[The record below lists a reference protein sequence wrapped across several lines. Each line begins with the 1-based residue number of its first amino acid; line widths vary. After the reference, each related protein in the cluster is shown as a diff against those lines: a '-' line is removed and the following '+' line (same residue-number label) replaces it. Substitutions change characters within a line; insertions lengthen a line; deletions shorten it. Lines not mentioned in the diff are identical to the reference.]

1 MKEPHKNVCHFVF
14 CSVLL
19 CLTNT
24 AAADHTHT
32 SGGDYSWL
40 DDFYQNFSE
49 ALDDSAT
56 WVDSNFEADT
66 DIDRQA
72 RAWARV
78 QVGVQPKSGD
88 WSHFP
93 VRFRIKMRLP
103 NLEDKVDL
111 ILSDNELDDFERLPL
126 ESSRPND
133 NISNSED
140 FSAAIRL
147 VHQSDDDSFI
157 SSRVGFGR
165 GSIYARSFY
174 RWRKRMGDH
183 TTILLQPAVE
193 YWLNDGFGA
202 RHLTEVSYQF
212 TPNKEVRFS
221 HSIWYVN
228 HWKEARW
235 KQGLYYV
242 QQFANNDALVA
253 GVLMEGRVDPKYEE
267 EKISASVRWRTQF
280 LRSWLFFEVEPFVDF
295 EEANNFHSSI
305 GIALRVEG
313 YFGYKHH

>member
-1 MKEPHKNVCHFVF
+1 MSKIVSIKFLYFTCAILFLPA
-14 CSVLL
+14 S
-19 CLTNT
+19 
-24 AAADHTHT
+24 AIADHTH
-32 SGGDYSWL
+32 SSDSPDYSWL
-40 DDFYQNFSE
+40 DDFYKNFSE
-49 ALDDSAT
+49 ALDSSAS
-56 WVDSNFEADT
+56 WVDSNFESDS
-66 DIDRQA
+66 DIDQHA

-133 NISNSED
+133 NISNSDD
-140 FSAAIRL
+140 FSAAVRV
-147 VHQSDDDSFI
+147 VHQSDEDSFI
-157 SSRVGFGR
+157 SSRLGFGR

-174 RWRKRMGDH
+174 RWRKKVGEN

-212 TPNKEVRFS
+212 SRDKELRFS
-221 HSIWYVN
+221 HSIWYVD
-228 HWKEARW
+228 HWKEAKW
-235 KQGLYYV
+235 KQGVYYL
-242 QQFANNDALVA
+242 QQFKNHDALVA
-253 GVLMEGRVDPKYEE
+253 GVLMEGRVHPKYEE
-267 EKISASVRWRTQF
+267 EKITASVRWRTQF

-295 EEANNFHSSI
+295 EEANNFHSSV
-305 GIALRVEG
+305 GIALRLEG
-313 YFGYKHH
+313 FFGYRHH